1 MEFSNK
7 ARKYTISESYDIL
20 YKGLRTIRYLSKAKR
35 ESLIGD
41 AFIERIMLAV
51 TEVNGCAI
59 CSYAHAKMAL
69 KKGMD
74 KEEIQYLLSGNLERI
89 PKEELSAIM
98 FAQHYAETKGH
109 PSLETWNRILEIYG
123 KDLALGILAATRMIM
138 LGNTFGIPLGSFKN
152 RMKGKPDTY
161 STLTYELS
169 LLLLFLP
176 FSIISIPHILL
187 ASLMKSPI
195 ISF

>member
-35 ESLIGD
+35 EFLIGD

-89 PKEELSAIM
+89 PKEELSAIL

>member
-69 KKGMD
+69 EKGMD

-89 PKEELSAIM
+89 PKEETSAIM